1 MDMADMD
8 FFIDW
13 TDIVLGIIS
22 ALVTMIG
29 LILDSVVI
37 SKKAQQIKESP
48 NDDPDTNI
56 KDKNKLKVY
65 KLIRKILI
73 FVFVLIVI
81 LCIVFGIVL
90 GNNSVDKKIEPED
103 YSKESTSRIIDDVSN
118 TEGTLNNQLEDV
130 NHSDND
136 SDRTQT
142 DLNNSENS
150 GPQDNRNN
158 NSTNSTIRASST
170 TKVTS
175 TTSTSPGAGIEYQ
188 ERDELV
194 NNGIVKTA
202 EGAYYQFSE
211 DSMMFEP
218 ISAQEI
224 NVIVHSVHLTLK
236 DKSGNILKN
245 AELQI
250 ATRISYYK
258 TKKGYKSLSEN
269 YNGELIGLQSG
280 YYYFWVTINGKSYYS
295 NEIQIGPDMP
305 LDFTYTIVLS

>member
-29 LILDSVVI
+29 LILDGVAI
-37 SKKAQQIKESP
+37 SKKAKQINESP

-56 KDKNKLKVY
+56 KDKKKLKVY
-65 KLIRKILI
+65 KLIRIILI

-90 GNNSVDKKIEPED
+90 GNNSINKKIEPED

-118 TEGTLNNQLEDV
+118 TEGTLEENV

-136 SDRTQT
+136 SNRTHM

-150 GPQDNRNN
+150 GPQDNRGNDSN
-158 NSTNSTIRASST
+158 NSTTRASST
-170 TKVTS
+170 TKVQS
-175 TTSTSPGAGIEYQ
+175 TTSTSPDAVIEYQ
-188 ERDELV
+188 EHNELV

-202 EGAYYQFSE
+202 RGVYYQFSE
-211 DSMMFEP
+211 DSMLFEP
-218 ISAQEI
+218 ISAQKI
-224 NVIVHSVHLTLK
+224 NVVVHPVYLTLE
-236 DKSGNILKN
+236 DKNGNILKN
-245 AELQI
+245 AELKI
-250 ATRISYYK
+250 ATRISYYN
-258 TKKGYKSLSEN
+258 TNKGYISLSEN

-280 YYYFWVTINGKSYYS
+280 YYSFWVIINGKSYYS
-295 NEIQIGPDMP
+295 NEIQIGPDLP
-305 LDFTYTIVLS
+305 LDCTYTIILS